1 MNNIKYSRLEIHTF
15 FGYNNASFKR
25 RENSIAA
32 CYKTEVYV
40 EEYNN
45 YYLLKNRIIELS
57 EIYKN
62 ENNLGFFIIN
72 SNGDIAT
79 VGIFN
84 KGWLFNPN
92 YYYGYLVIYFS
103 KIYGKPDYHKHLSS
117 IEKADIKFMCSD
129 GEVIYINEIELVSEY
144 LFDFLLRDF
153 LNEENLSKES
163 LNEACHKEMIEKGYI
178 K

>member
-15 FGYNNASFKR
+15 FGYKNASFKR

-32 CYKTEVYV
+32 CYSSEVYV

-45 YYLLKNRIIELS
+45 YYLLKDRIIELNQIS
-57 EIYKN
+57 IGEG
-62 ENNLGFFIIN
+62 NLGFFIIN
-72 SNGDIAT
+72 SNSSFAT
-79 VGIFN
+79 VGISN

-92 YYYGYLVIYFS
+92 YYYGYLVSYFC
-103 KIYGKPDYHKHLSS
+103 KIYGKVDYQERLSA
-117 IEKADIKFMCSD
+117 IEEEDLEFICSN
-129 GEVIYINEIELVSEY
+129 GELIFVNEIELVSEY

-153 LNEENLSKES
+153 LEEKNLSQES
-163 LNEACHKEMIEKGYI
+163 LDKACHKEMIEKGYI